1 MELSE
6 LQAKITELEQQIAE
20 LPAGSVTKKTIN
32 GNVYFY
38 HRWTENKKRREK
50 YIPAEEVDSFRKQ
63 IERRKG
69 LEKELK
75 VLQKQL
81 PKKSVSAVSAHTFAT
96 NIRTG
101 EALRTFSASVRKYRK
116 RECFR
121 QLHDYI
127 YGEPQDKVFI
137 LYGLRRTG
145 KTTIIRQ
152 IFVEMSDAELSKAA
166 FIQITARDTLADV
179 NRDLKTLEEQGFR
192 YVFLDEVTLMEDFIE
207 GAALFSDVFA
217 ACGMKIVLSG
227 TDSLGFL
234 FTEDEQLYDRCIL
247 LHTTFIPY
255 REFESVLG
263 IHGIDEYIRFGGT
276 MSLGVVHY
284 NETSTFASKKSAD
297 EYVDTAIARN
307 IQHSLRC
314 YQYEGHFRHLRDL
327 YDRNELTSAINRVVE
342 DINHRFTLEVL
353 TQDFKSHDLGISAS
367 NLRRDRENPTDILDH
382 IDLAAVTESL
392 RQLLDIRNRA
402 EQTVALNDV
411 HAAEIKE
418 YLDLLDLTQD
428 IDVRYL
434 PDVSRKSSRTVIA
447 QPGLRYAQAD
457 ALIRSL
463 LLDETFSALSLPE
476 RTAVQERILSEIRG
490 RMLEDI
496 VLLETKLANPQKQV
510 FVLQFPVGEF
520 DMVVFDPVAG
530 SCHIFEIKHSA
541 EIVPQQYR
549 HLIDE
554 EKCAQA
560 EHRYGPI
567 TGKTV
572 LYRGKNRVIEGIQY
586 QNVEEYLR
594 HLIHAVA
601 QDGHF
606 DPIA

>member
-1 MELSE
+1 MELFE
-6 LQAKITELEQQIAE
+6 LQAKIADLEQQIAE
-20 LPAGSVTKKTIN
+20 LPEGSVTKKTIR

-81 PKKSVSAVSAHTFAT
+81 PRKSVSAATANTFAT

-127 YGEPQDKVFI
+127 YGEQQDKVFI

-145 KTTIIRQ
+145 KTTMIRQ

-263 IHGIDEYIRFGGT
+263 IHGIDEYIRYGGT
-276 MSLGVVHY
+276 MSLGGVHY
-284 NETSTFASKKSAD
+284 NETSTFASKESAD

-327 YDRNELTSAINRVVE
+327 YERNELTSAINRVVE

-353 TQDFKSHDLGISAS
+353 TQDWKSHDLGISAS
-367 NLRRDRENPTDILDH
+367 NLRRDRENPTDILDRV
-382 IDLAAVTESL
+382 DLVAVTDSL
-392 RQLLDIRNRA
+392 RKLLEIRNKA
-402 EQTVALNDV
+402 EQTLALDDI

-418 YLDLLDLTQD
+418 YLDLLDLTRE
-428 IDVRYL
+428 IDVLHL

-476 RTAVQERILSEIRG
+476 RTAVQERILTEIRG

-496 VLLETKLANPQKQV
+496 VLLETKLANPKKQV
-510 FVLQFPVGEF
+510 FVLQFSVGEF

-530 SCHIFEIKHSA
+530 SCQSFEIKHST
-541 EIVPQQYR
+541 EIAPQQYR

-554 EKCAQA
+554 EKCAQT

-567 TGKTV
+567 TGKFV
-572 LYRGKNRVIEGIQY
+572 LYRGESQVVEGIQY
-586 QNVEEYLR
+586 RNVEEYLR
-594 HLIHAVA
+594 SLA
-601 QDGHF
+601 
-606 DPIA
+606 

>member
-6 LQAKITELEQQIAE
+6 LKDRVAELEQQISA
-20 LPAGSVTKKTIN
+20 LPAGSITKKTVN
-32 GNVYFY
+32 GKEYFY
-38 HRWTENKKRREK
+38 HRWTENKKRREM
-50 YIPAEEVDSFRKQ
+50 YIPADELEDFRAQ
-63 IERRKG
+63 IERRKE
-69 LEKELK
+69 LERELK
-75 VLQKQL
+75 ALKKQL
-81 PKKSVSAVSAHTFAT
+81 PKEKSVNTSAFTT
-96 NIRTG
+96 NVRTG
-101 EALRTFSASVRKYRK
+101 EALRTFSASVRRYRK
-116 RECFR
+116 RECFQ

-127 YGEPQDKVFI
+127 YGEQQDKVFI

-145 KTTIIRQ
+145 KTTMIRQ
-152 IFVEMSDAELSKAA
+152 IFAEMSDAELSKAA

-179 NRDLKTLEEQGFR
+179 NRDLKALEEQGFR

-276 MSLGVVHY
+276 MSLGGVHY

-327 YDRNELTSAINRVVE
+327 YDGNELTSAINRVVE

-367 NLRRDRENPTDILDH
+367 NLRRGRENPTDILDR
-382 IDLAAVTESL
+382 IDLASVTESL
-392 RQLLDIRNRA
+392 QQLLDIRNRA
-402 EQTVALNDV
+402 EQTVALDDV

-496 VLLETKLANPQKQV
+496 VLLETKLANPKKQV

-530 SCHIFEIKHSA
+530 SCQIFEIKHSA

-549 HLIDE
+549 HLIDK

-594 HLIHAVA
+594 NIVRT
-601 QDGHF
+601 
-606 DPIA
+606 

>member
-1 MELSE
+1 MELPE
-6 LQAKITELEQQIAE
+6 LQAKIADLEQQIAE

-101 EALRTFSASVRKYRK
+101 EALRTFSASIRKYRK

-127 YGEPQDKVFI
+127 YGEQQDKVFI

-145 KTTIIRQ
+145 KTTMIRQ

-179 NRDLKTLEEQGFR
+179 NRDLKALEEQGFR

-276 MSLGVVHY
+276 MSLGGVHY

-402 EQTVALNDV
+402 EQTVALDGV

-496 VLLETKLANPQKQV
+496 VLLETKLANPKKQV

-520 DMVVFDPVAG
+520 DMVVFDPVVG

-541 EIVPQQYR
+541 EIASQQYR
-549 HLIDE
+549 HLIDA

-572 LYRGKNRVIEGIQY
+572 LYRGENRVIEGIQY

-594 HLIHAVA
+594 NIVNT
-601 QDGHF
+601 
-606 DPIA
+606 

>member
-1 MELSE
+1 MERSE
-6 LQAKITELEQQIAE
+6 LQAKIADLEQQIAE

-32 GNVYFY
+32 GNAYFY
-38 HRWTENKKRREK
+38 HRWTEDKKRREK

-81 PKKSVSAVSAHTFAT
+81 PRKSVSAASAHTFAT
-96 NIRTG
+96 NIRAG
-101 EALRTFSASVRKYRK
+101 EALRTFSASVRRYRK

-127 YGEPQDKVFI
+127 YGEQQDKVFI

-145 KTTIIRQ
+145 KTTMIRQ
-152 IFVEMSDAELSKAA
+152 IFVEMSDAELSKAV

-179 NRDLKTLEEQGFR
+179 NRDLKMLEAQGFR

-217 ACGMKIVLSG
+217 ACGMKVVLSG
-227 TDSLGFL
+227 ADSLGFL

-263 IHGIDEYIRFGGT
+263 IHGIDEYICFGGT
-276 MSLGVVHY
+276 MSLGGVHY

-327 YDRNELTSAINRVVE
+327 YDGNELTSAINRVVE

-402 EQTVALNDV
+402 EQTVALDDV

-434 PDVSRKSSRTVIA
+434 PDVSRKSSWTVIA

-476 RTAVQERILSEIRG
+476 RTAVQERILTEIRG

-496 VLLETKLANPQKQV
+496 VLLETKLANPKKQV
-510 FVLQFPVGEF
+510 FVLQFSVGEF

-530 SCHIFEIKHSA
+530 SCQIFEIKHST
-541 EIVPQQYR
+541 EIAPQQYR
-549 HLIDE
+549 HLIDGQ
-554 EKCAQA
+554 KCAQT

-567 TGKTV
+567 TGKFV
-572 LYRGKNRVIEGIQY
+572 LYRGESQVIDGIQY

-594 HLIHAVA
+594 SLA
-601 QDGHF
+601 
-606 DPIA
+606 

>member
-6 LQAKITELEQQIAE
+6 LQNRLTELKQQIE
-20 LPAGSVTKKTIN
+20 LLPAGSITRKTVN
-32 GNVYFY
+32 GRVYFY
-38 HRWTENKKRREK
+38 HRWTEEKKRREK
-50 YIPAEEVDSFRKQ
+50 YLPAEEVDSFREK
-63 IERRKG
+63 IERRKAV
-69 LEKELK
+69 EKELK
-75 VLQKQL
+75 ALQMQL
-81 PKKSVSAVSAHTFAT
+81 PAQAHPVAPANSFTT
-96 NIRTG
+96 NVRTG
-101 EALRTFSASVRKYRK
+101 EFLRAFSVSVRRYRK

-127 YGEPQDKVFI
+127 YGEPQDRVLI

-145 KTTIIRQ
+145 KTTMIRQ
-152 IFVEMSDAELSKAA
+152 IFAEMSDAELEKAA
-166 FIQITARDTLADV
+166 FIQITAKDTLADV
-179 NRDLKTLEEQGFR
+179 NRDLRTLENLGFC

-255 REFESVLG
+255 REFERVFG
-263 IHGIDEYIRFGGT
+263 IHGIDEYIRYGGT
-276 MSLGVVHY
+276 MSLGGVHY
-284 NETSTFASKKSAD
+284 NETSTFASQKSAD

-314 YQYEGHFRHLRDL
+314 YQYEGHFRNLRDL
-327 YDRNELTSAINRVVE
+327 YDRDELTSAINRVVE
-342 DINHRFTLEVL
+342 DMNHRFTLEVL
-353 TQDFKSHDLGISAS
+353 TRDFKTHDLGISAQ
-367 NLRRDRENPTDILDH
+367 NLRRDRENPTDILDR
-382 IDLAAVTESL
+382 IDLPAVTESL
-392 RQLLDIRNRA
+392 RQLLEIRNRA
-402 EQTVALNDV
+402 EQTARLDDV
-411 HAAEIKE
+411 HAAEIKA
-418 YLDLLDLTQD
+418 YLELLDLTQS
-428 IDVRYL
+428 IGVRSL
-434 PDVSRKSSRTVIA
+434 PDVGRESKRTVIT

-496 VLLETKLANPQKQV
+496 VLLETRMANPGKQV

-520 DMVVFDPVAG
+520 DMVVFDPDAG
-530 SCHIFEIKHSA
+530 CCRIFEIKHSTEA
-541 EIVPQQYR
+541 APQQYR

-554 EKCAQA
+554 EKCAQT
-560 EHRYGPI
+560 EHRYGTI
-567 TGKTV
+567 TEKTV
-572 LYRGKNRVIEGIQY
+572 LYRGEDKMVGEIRY
-586 QNVEEYLR
+586 RNVEEYLR
-594 HLIHAVA
+594 F
-601 QDGHF
+601 GR
-606 DPIA
+606 

>member
-1 MELSE
+1 MERSE
-6 LQAKITELEQQIAE
+6 LQAKIADLEQQIAE

-32 GNVYFY
+32 GNAYFY
-38 HRWTENKKRREK
+38 HRWTEDKKRREK

-81 PKKSVSAVSAHTFAT
+81 PRKSVSAASAHTFAT
-96 NIRTG
+96 NIRAG
-101 EALRTFSASVRKYRK
+101 EALRTFSASVRRYRK

-127 YGEPQDKVFI
+127 YGELQDKVLI

-145 KTTIIRQ
+145 KTTMIRQ
-152 IFVEMSDAELSKAA
+152 IFAGMSDAELSKAV

-179 NRDLKTLEEQGFR
+179 NRDLKMLEAQGFR

-217 ACGMKIVLSG
+217 ACGMKVVLSG
-227 TDSLGFL
+227 ADSLGFL

-263 IHGIDEYIRFGGT
+263 IRGIDEYIRYGGT
-276 MSLGVVHY
+276 MSLGGVHY
-284 NETSTFASKKSAD
+284 NETSTFASKESAD

-327 YDRNELTSAINRVVE
+327 YERNGLTSAINRVVE

-353 TQDFKSHDLGISAS
+353 TQDWKSHDLGISAS
-367 NLRRDRENPTDILDH
+367 NLRRDRENPTDILDRV
-382 IDLAAVTESL
+382 DLVAVTDSL

-402 EQTVALNDV
+402 EQTVALDDI

-434 PDVSRKSSRTVIA
+434 PDVSRRSSRTVIA

-463 LLDETFSALSLPE
+463 LLDETFLSL
-476 RTAVQERILSEIRG
+476 I
-490 RMLEDI
+490 
-496 VLLETKLANPQKQV
+496 
-510 FVLQFPVGEF
+510 
-520 DMVVFDPVAG
+520 
-530 SCHIFEIKHSA
+530 HI
-541 EIVPQQYR
+541 
-549 HLIDE
+549 
-554 EKCAQA
+554 
-560 EHRYGPI
+560 
-567 TGKTV
+567 
-572 LYRGKNRVIEGIQY
+572 
-586 QNVEEYLR
+586 
-594 HLIHAVA
+594 
-601 QDGHF
+601 
-606 DPIA
+606 

>member
-6 LQAKITELEQQIAE
+6 LKDRVAELEQQISA
-20 LPAGSVTKKTIN
+20 LPAGSITKKTVN
-32 GNVYFY
+32 GKEYFY
-38 HRWTENKKRREK
+38 HRWTENKKRREM
-50 YIPAEEVDSFRKQ
+50 YIPADELEDFRAQ
-63 IERRKG
+63 IERRKE
-69 LEKELK
+69 LERELK
-75 VLQKQL
+75 ALKKQL
-81 PKKSVSAVSAHTFAT
+81 PKEKSVNTSAFTT
-96 NIRTG
+96 NVRTG

-127 YGEPQDKVFI
+127 YSEPQDKVFI

-145 KTTIIRQ
+145 KTTMIRQ

-179 NRDLKTLEEQGFR
+179 NGDLKALEEQGFR

-276 MSLGVVHY
+276 MSLGGVHY

-327 YDRNELTSAINRVVE
+327 YDGNELTSAINRVVE

-367 NLRRDRENPTDILDH
+367 NLRRGRENPTDILDR
-382 IDLAAVTESL
+382 IDLASVTESL
-392 RQLLDIRNRA
+392 QQLLDIRNRA
-402 EQTVALNDV
+402 EQTVALDDV

-496 VLLETKLANPQKQV
+496 VLLETKLANPKKQV

-530 SCHIFEIKHSA
+530 SCQIFEIKHSA

-572 LYRGKNRVIEGIQY
+572 LYCGKNRVIEGIQY

-594 HLIHAVA
+594 NIVRT
-601 QDGHF
+601 
-606 DPIA
+606 

>member
-6 LQAKITELEQQIAE
+6 LQAKIADLEQQIAK
-20 LPAGSVTKKTIN
+20 LPAGSVTKKTIG

-63 IERRKG
+63 IERRKE
-69 LEKELK
+69 LEKEWK

-81 PKKSVSAVSAHTFAT
+81 PRKSVSAASAHTFAS
-96 NIRTG
+96 NILAG
-101 EALRTFSASVRKYRK
+101 EALRTFSASIRRYRR

-145 KTTIIRQ
+145 KTTMIRQ
-152 IFVEMSDAELSKAA
+152 IFAEMSDAELSKAA
-166 FIQITARDTLADV
+166 FIQITARDTLANV
-179 NRDLKTLEEQGFR
+179 NRDLKELEEQGFR

-263 IHGIDEYIRFGGT
+263 IRGIDAYIRYGGT
-276 MSLGVVHY
+276 MSLGGVHY

-327 YDRNELTSAINRVVE
+327 YERNELTSAINRVVE

-367 NLRRDRENPTDILDH
+367 NLRRDREHPTDILDR
-382 IDLAAVTESL
+382 IDLAAVTDSL
-392 RQLLDIRNRA
+392 RKLLEIRNKS
-402 EQTVALNDV
+402 EQTVALDDV

-428 IDVRYL
+428 VDVRYL

-447 QPGLRYAQAD
+447 QPGLRYAQTD

-463 LLDETFSALSLPE
+463 MLDETFSALSLPE

-520 DMVVFDPVAG
+520 DMVVFDPVAA
-530 SCHIFEIKHSA
+530 SCQICEIKHST
-541 EIVPQQYR
+541 EIAPQQYR

-554 EKCAQA
+554 EKCAQT

-567 TGKTV
+567 TGKFV
-572 LYRGKNRVIEGIQY
+572 LYRGENQVVEGIPY
-586 QNVEEYLR
+586 RNVEEYLR
-594 HLIHAVA
+594 GLI
-601 QDGHF
+601 
-606 DPIA
+606 

>member
-1 MELSE
+1 MERIE
-6 LQAKITELEQQIAE
+6 ELERQIAQ
-20 LPAGSVTKKTIN
+20 LPAGSVTKKTVN
-32 GNVYFY
+32 GREYFY

-50 YIPAEEVDSFRKQ
+50 YIPLQEVDAFRAQ
-63 IERRKG
+63 IDRRKA
-69 LEKELK
+69 LEQELK
-75 VLQKQL
+75 QLKKQL
-81 PKKSVSAVSAHTFAT
+81 PLAKKPPEPPAFAT
-96 NIRTG
+96 YIRAG
-101 EALRTFSASVRKYRK
+101 AELRAFSANVRKYRK
-116 RECFR
+116 RECFA
-121 QLHDYI
+121 QLHDFV
-127 YGEPQDKVFI
+127 YGESQDKVLI

-145 KTTIIRQ
+145 KTTMIRQ
-152 IFVEMSDAELSKAA
+152 IFAGMDDAMLSQSA
-166 FIQITARDTLADV
+166 FIQITAKNTLADV
-179 NRDLKTLEEQGFR
+179 NQDLNRLESQGFR

-217 ACGMKIVLSG
+217 ASGMKIVLSG

-263 IHGIDEYIRFGGT
+263 VHGIDAYIQYGGT
-276 MSLGVVHY
+276 MSLGGVHY
-284 NETSTFASKKSAD
+284 NETATFASKQSAD

-327 YDRNELTSAINRVVE
+327 YENNELTSAINRVVE
-342 DINHRFTLEVL
+342 DMNHRFTLEVL
-353 TQDFKSHDLGISAS
+353 TRDFKSQDLGVAAS
-367 NLRRDRENPTDILDH
+367 NLRRDRNHPTDILDQ
-382 IDLAAVTESL
+382 IDIGAVTDRL
-392 RQLLDIRNRA
+392 RALLEIRNKE
-402 EQTVALNDV
+402 EQTVTLDAV

-418 YLDLLDLTQD
+418 YLDLLDLTQE
-428 IDVRYL
+428 IDVMHL
-434 PDVSRKSSRTVIA
+434 PHVGTVGSRTVIA

-476 RTAVQERILSEIRG
+476 RNAVQERILNEIKG

-496 VLLETKLANPQKQV
+496 VLLETKLANPKKQV

-520 DMVVFDPVAG
+520 DMVVFDPNAA
-530 SCHIFEIKHSA
+530 SCQIFEIKHSTQA
-541 EIVPQQYR
+541 IPNQYR

-554 EKCAQA
+554 EKCAQT
-560 EHRYGPI
+560 EHRYGTI
-567 TGKTV
+567 TGKFV
-572 LYRGKNRVIEGIQY
+572 LYRGENQVINGISY

-594 HLIHAVA
+594 NI
-601 QDGHF
+601 
-606 DPIA
+606 